1 MGLRNANLTQFS
13 IECFRIAESK
23 GWWDDYP
30 LTEEGD
36 PPDAQRRLSAD
47 IILSKLMLMVTE
59 VAEATEVA
67 RMPDFDAL
75 AVWADISGGAG
86 SMGELKPYSETEHG
100 EARKGGPLKPEGFGI
115 ELADV
120 IIRVLDLCRAL
131 GIDIQRCYEL
141 KTAYNESRPHRHG
154 GKRA

>member
-13 IECFRIAESK
+13 IECYRIAESK
-23 GWWDDYP
+23 GWWDDYLP
-30 LTEEGD
+30 RLDTD
-36 PPDAQRRLSAD
+36 PPEVQRVLSAD
-47 IILSKLMLMVTE
+47 VILSKLMLMVSE
-59 VAEATEVA
+59 LSEATEVA

-86 SMGELKPYSETEHG
+86 SMGELKPYSEAEHG
-100 EARKGGPLKPEGFGI
+100 EGRKGGPLKPEGFGI

-120 IIRVLDLCRAL
+120 IIRVLDLCRAM